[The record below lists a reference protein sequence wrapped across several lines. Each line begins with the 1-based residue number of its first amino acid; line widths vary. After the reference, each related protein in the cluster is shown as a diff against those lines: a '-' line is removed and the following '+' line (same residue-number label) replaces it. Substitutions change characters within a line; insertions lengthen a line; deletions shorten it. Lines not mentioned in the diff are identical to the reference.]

1 MTCCGQFLPGG
12 PLSPLDPGPP
22 GYPGSPLGPART
34 PVGPPITW
42 KNNKVLNLGW

>member
-1 MTCCGQFLPGG
+1 MMCEFLPGG

-22 GYPGSPLGPART
+22 GYPGSPLGPTRI

-42 KNNKVLNLGW
+42 KNNIGIILGW